1 MGASNYVNANVG
13 LIWKNFIIIGFT
25 NIFLNFKQTIMTN
38 DIPPPVQLMQM
49 LFGFAASR
57 AIGVSAE
64 LRIAD
69 LLKDGAKNAEEL
81 ARQTGVHSRSLYRV
95 LRACASIGV
104 YSEDNEK
111 KFSLTPLAEPLLS
124 DAPGSLRAFA
134 EMITCDWQFQ
144 TWAELPYSVE
154 TGKPSFDKVHGKSSF
169 DYFWSNEKAGKVF
182 NDAMTSN
189 SAFSSVAVVNAFD
202 FSSLSKLV
210 DIGGGHGFL
219 LASILAKYGNL
230 KGVLYD
236 TPAIVGQAE
245 KLLKEHGVTDQCET
259 VGGDFFTSVP
269 AGGDAYIMKHII
281 HDWNDEQCITLLQNC
296 GKAMTDGGKVLVVEM
311 VVPEGNEPSPAKFLD
326 LQMLQYLP
334 GCERTEKEYAELLD
348 KAGLK
353 LTRIIP
359 TMSPFSIIEGESK

>member
-1 MGASNYVNANVG
+1 
-13 LIWKNFIIIGFT
+13 
-25 NIFLNFKQTIMTN
+25 MTN
-38 DIPPPVQLMQM
+38 ELSPPVQLMQM

-69 LLKDGAKNAEEL
+69 LIKDGAKSAEEL
-81 ARQTGVHSRSLYRV
+81 AEQTKVHARSLYRV

-104 YSEDNEK
+104 YSEDTEK

-134 EMITCDWQFQ
+134 EMVTCDWQYQ
-144 TWAELPYSVE
+144 TWAELPYSVQ
-154 TGKPSFDKVHGKSSF
+154 TGKPSFDKVHGMSSF

-189 SAFSSVAVVNAFD
+189 SAFSSVAVVNAYD
-202 FSSLSKLV
+202 FSSLSTLV

-219 LASILAKYGNL
+219 LAAILAKYDNV
-230 KGVLYD
+230 KGILYD
-236 TPAIVGQAE
+236 TPAIVAEAE
-245 KLLKEHGVTDQCET
+245 KLLKEHGVTGRCET
-259 VGGDFFTSVP
+259 AGGNFFNTVP
-269 AGGDAYIMKHII
+269 SEGDAYIMKHII
-281 HDWNDEQCITLLQNC
+281 HDWNDEQCIAILQNC
-296 GKAMTDGGKVLVVEM
+296 RNAMTAGGKVLVVEM

-334 GCERTEKEYAELLD
+334 GCERTEKEYNELFD
-348 KAGLK
+348 KAGLQ

-359 TMSPFSIIEGESK
+359 TMSPFSIIEGVSKQVNSSL

>member
-1 MGASNYVNANVG
+1 
-13 LIWKNFIIIGFT
+13 
-25 NIFLNFKQTIMTN
+25 MTQQL
-38 DIPPPVQLMQM
+38 PPPVQLMQM
-49 LFGFAASR
+49 LFGFAATR
-57 AIGVSAE
+57 AIGVTAE

-69 LLKDGAKNAEEL
+69 LLKDGAKTADEL
-81 ARQTGVHSRSLYRV
+81 ALQTGVHARSLYRV
-95 LRACASIGV
+95 LRACASVGV
-104 YSEDNEK
+104 YAEDSAK

-134 EMITCDWQFQ
+134 EMISCDWQFQ
-144 TWAELPYSVE
+144 TWAELPYSVK
-154 TGKPSFDKVHGKSSF
+154 TGKPSFDKVHGKPAF

-189 SAFSSVAVVNAFD
+189 SAFSSFAVVNAYD
-202 FSSLSKLV
+202 FSSFEKLI

-219 LASILAKYGNL
+219 LASILAKNDNL

-236 TPAIVGQAE
+236 MPAIVAEAE
-245 KLLKEHGVTDQCET
+245 KLLKEHVVTQKCET

-269 AGGDAYIMKHII
+269 AGGDGYIMKHII
-281 HDWNDEQCITLLQNC
+281 HDWNDEQCITILQNC
-296 GKAMTDGGKVLVVEM
+296 RKAMADGGKVLVVEM

-334 GCERTEKEYAELLD
+334 GCERTEKEYERLFD

-359 TMSPFSIIEGESK
+359 TMSPFSIIEGVSK

>member
-1 MGASNYVNANVG
+1 
-13 LIWKNFIIIGFT
+13 
-25 NIFLNFKQTIMTN
+25 MTQEL
-38 DIPPPVQLMQM
+38 PPPVRLMQI

-57 AIGVSAE
+57 AIGVIAE

-69 LLKDGAKNAEEL
+69 LLKDGAKSAEEL
-81 ARQTGVHSRSLYRV
+81 ARQTGVHARSLYRV

-104 YSEDNEK
+104 FSEDNEK
-111 KFSLTPLAEPLLS
+111 MFSLTPLAEPLLS

-144 TWAELPYSVE
+144 TWAELPYSVK

-189 SAFSSVAVVNAFD
+189 SAFSSVAVVNAYN
-202 FSSLSKLV
+202 FSSISKLV
-210 DIGGGHGFL
+210 DVGGGHGFL
-219 LASILAKYGNL
+219 LASILAKNSNL

-236 TPAIVGQAE
+236 TPAIVAEAE
-245 KLLKEHGVTDQCET
+245 KLLKEHGVTSQCEI

-281 HDWNDEQCITLLQNC
+281 HDWNDEQCITLLSNC
-296 GKAMTDGGKVLVVEM
+296 RKVMTDGGKVLVVEM

-326 LQMLQYLP
+326 LQMLQLLP
-334 GCERTEKEYAELLD
+334 GCERTEKEYKELFD
-348 KAGLK
+348 KSGLK

>member
-1 MGASNYVNANVG
+1 
-13 LIWKNFIIIGFT
+13 
-25 NIFLNFKQTIMTN
+25 MTHEL
-38 DIPPPVQLMQM
+38 PPPVQLMQM

-64 LRIAD
+64 LLIAD
-69 LLKDGAKNAEEL
+69 LLKDGAKNADEL
-81 ARQTGVHSRSLYRV
+81 ARQTGVHARSLYRV

-144 TWAELPYSVE
+144 TWAELPYSVK
-154 TGKPSFDKVHGKSSF
+154 TGKPSFDKVFGKSSF

-189 SAFSSVAVVNAFD
+189 SAFASVAVVNAYD
-202 FSSLSKLV
+202 FSSISKLV
-210 DIGGGHGFL
+210 DVGGGHGFL
-219 LASILAKYGNL
+219 LASILAKYGSL

-236 TPAIVGQAE
+236 TPAIVAEAE
-245 KLLKEHGVTDQCET
+245 KLLKEHGVTGRCET
-259 VGGDFFTSVP
+259 AGGDFFTSVP
-269 AGGDAYIMKHII
+269 SGGDAYIMKHII
-281 HDWNDEQCITLLQNC
+281 HDWNDEQCVTILQNC
-296 GKAMTDGGKVLVVEM
+296 RKAMTDGGKVLVVEM
-311 VVPEGNEPSPAKFLD
+311 IVPERNEPSPAKFLD
-326 LQMLQYLP
+326 LQMLQLCP
-334 GCERTEKEYAELLD
+334 GCERTEKEYAELFA

-359 TMSPFSIIEGESK
+359 TMSPFSVIEGESK

>member
-1 MGASNYVNANVG
+1 MNQE
-13 LIWKNFIIIGFT
+13 L
-25 NIFLNFKQTIMTN
+25 
-38 DIPPPVQLMQM
+38 PPPTQLMQM

-64 LRIAD
+64 LCIAD
-69 LLKDGAKNAEEL
+69 LLKDGPKTAEEL
-81 ARQTGVHSRSLYRV
+81 AQQTGVHARSLYRV

-111 KFSLTPLAEPLLS
+111 RFSLTPLAEPLVS

-144 TWAELPYSVE
+144 TWAELPYSVK
-154 TGKPSFDKVHGKSSF
+154 TGKPSFEKVFGKSSF
-169 DYFWSNEKAGKVF
+169 EYFWSDEKAGRVF

-189 SAFSSVAVVNAFD
+189 SAFASVATVNAYD
-202 FSSLSKLV
+202 FSSISKLV
-210 DIGGGHGFL
+210 DVGGGHGFL

-236 TPAIVGQAE
+236 MPDIVAQAE
-245 KLLKEHGVTDQCET
+245 KLLSEHGVTNRCAT
-259 VGGDFFTSVP
+259 VGGDFFKSVP
-269 AGGDAYIMKHII
+269 TGGDAYIMKHII
-281 HDWNDEQCITLLQNC
+281 HDWNDAQCVALLQNC
-296 GKAMTDGGKVLVVEM
+296 RKAMTDNGKILVVEM
-311 VVPEGNEPSPAKFLD
+311 IVPKGNEPSPAKFLD

-334 GCERTEKEYAELLD
+334 GCERTEEEYGELFD
-348 KAGLK
+348 KAGLE

-359 TMSPFSIIEGESK
+359 TMSPFSIIEGVRSHT

>member
-1 MGASNYVNANVG
+1 MIQE
-13 LIWKNFIIIGFT
+13 L
-25 NIFLNFKQTIMTN
+25 
-38 DIPPPVQLMQM
+38 PPPVQLMQM

-69 LLKDGAKNAEEL
+69 LLKDGAKTADEL
-81 ARQTGVHSRSLYRV
+81 AQQTGVHARSLYRV

-144 TWAELPYSVE
+144 TWAELPYSVQ

-189 SAFSSVAVVNAFD
+189 SAFSSVAVVNAYD
-202 FSSLSKLV
+202 FSPIAKLV
-210 DIGGGHGFL
+210 DVGGGHGFL
-219 LASILAKYGNL
+219 LASILAKYGNV

-236 TPAIVGQAE
+236 TPAIIAEAE
-245 KLLKEHGVTDQCET
+245 KLLKEHGVIDRCET
-259 VGGDFFTSVP
+259 ASGDFFTSVP
-269 AGGDAYIMKHII
+269 TGGDAYIMKHII

-296 GKAMTDGGKVLVVEM
+296 RQAMAGGGKILVVEM
-311 VVPEGNEPSPAKFLD
+311 VVPEGNEPSPSKFLD
-326 LQMLQYLP
+326 LQMLQFLP
-334 GCERTEKEYAELLD
+334 GCERTEKEYSELFD

-353 LTRIIP
+353 LSRIIP
-359 TMSPFSIIEGESK
+359 TMSPFSILEGVSK

>member
-1 MGASNYVNANVG
+1 MSHE
-13 LIWKNFIIIGFT
+13 L
-25 NIFLNFKQTIMTN
+25 
-38 DIPPPVQLMQM
+38 PPPVQLMQM

-69 LLKDGAKNAEEL
+69 LLKDGPKSAEEL
-81 ARQTGVHSRSLYRV
+81 AQQTGVHARSLYRV

-111 KFSLTPLAEPLLS
+111 KFSLTPLAQPLLS

-144 TWAELPYSVE
+144 TWAELPYSVK
-154 TGKPSFDKVHGKSSF
+154 TGKPSFDKVHGKTSF

-189 SAFSSVAVVNAFD
+189 SAFSSVAVVNAYD
-202 FSSLSKLV
+202 FSSTSKLV
-210 DIGGGHGFL
+210 DVGGGHGFL
-219 LASILAKYGNL
+219 LASILAKYSNV

-236 TPAIVGQAE
+236 TPAIVIEAE
-245 KLLKEHGVTDQCET
+245 DLLRKHGVIERCET
-259 VGGDFFTSVP
+259 ASGDFFKSVP
-269 AGGDAYIMKHII
+269 ADGDAYIMKHII
-281 HDWNDEQCITLLQNC
+281 HDWNDEQCIAILQNC
-296 GKAMTDGGKVLVVEM
+296 RKAMTDGGKVLVVEM

-334 GCERTEKEYAELLD
+334 GCERTEKEYHELFD
-348 KAGLK
+348 KAGLI

-359 TMSPFSIIEGESK
+359 TMSPFSIIEGVSK

>member
-1 MGASNYVNANVG
+1 
-13 LIWKNFIIIGFT
+13 
-25 NIFLNFKQTIMTN
+25 MTQEL
-38 DIPPPVQLMQM
+38 PPPVQLMQM

-64 LRIAD
+64 LHIAD
-69 LLKDGAKNAEEL
+69 LLKDGPKTAEEL
-81 ARQTGVHSRSLYRV
+81 AQQAGVHARSLYRL

-104 YSEDNEK
+104 FAEDNEK

-134 EMITCDWQFQ
+134 EMISCDWQFQ
-144 TWAELPYSVE
+144 TWAELPYSIK
-154 TGKPSFDKVHGKSSF
+154 TGKPSFDKVHGKTSF
-169 DYFWSNEKAGKVF
+169 DYFWSNEKAGKQF

-189 SAFSSVAVVNAFD
+189 SAFSSVAVVNAYD
-202 FSSLSKLV
+202 FSSLSTLV
-210 DIGGGHGFL
+210 DVGGGHGFL
-219 LASILAKYGNL
+219 LASILAKNPNL

-236 TPAIVGQAE
+236 TTAIVAAAG
-245 KLLKEHGVTDQCET
+245 KLLKEHGVTAQCET
-259 VGGDFFTSVP
+259 VGGDFFASVP

-296 GKAMTDGGKVLVVEM
+296 KKAMNNGGKVLVVEM

-334 GCERTEKEYAELLD
+334 GCERTEKEYAALFQQ
-348 KAGLK
+348 AGLT

-359 TMSPFSIIEGESK
+359 TMSPFSIIEGESL

>member
-1 MGASNYVNANVG
+1 MIQQ
-13 LIWKNFIIIGFT
+13 L
-25 NIFLNFKQTIMTN
+25 
-38 DIPPPVQLMQM
+38 PPPVQLMQM
-49 LFGFAASR
+49 LFGFAATR
-57 AIGVSAE
+57 AIGVTAE

-69 LLKDGAKNAEEL
+69 LLKDGAKTADEL
-81 ARQTGVHSRSLYRV
+81 ALQTSVHARSLYRV
-95 LRACASIGV
+95 LRACASVGV
-104 YSEDNEK
+104 YAEDNEK

-124 DAPGSLRAFA
+124 NAPGSLRAFA
-134 EMITCDWQFQ
+134 EMISCDWQFQ
-144 TWAELPYSVE
+144 TWAELPYSVK

-189 SAFSSVAVVNAFD
+189 SAFTSVAVVNAYD
-202 FSSLSKLV
+202 FSSIKKLI

-219 LASILAKYGNL
+219 LASILAKNDNL

-236 TPAIVGQAE
+236 TPAIVAEAE
-245 KLLKEHGVTDQCET
+245 KLLKEHGVTQKCET
-259 VGGDFFTSVP
+259 VGGDFFSSVP
-269 AGGDAYIMKHII
+269 AGGDGYIMKHII
-281 HDWNDEQCITLLQNC
+281 HDWNDNQCITILQNC
-296 GKAMTDGGKVLVVEM
+296 RNAMADGGKVLVVEM

-334 GCERTEKEYAELLD
+334 GCERTEKEYEELFD

-359 TMSPFSIIEGESK
+359 TMSPFSIIEGVSK